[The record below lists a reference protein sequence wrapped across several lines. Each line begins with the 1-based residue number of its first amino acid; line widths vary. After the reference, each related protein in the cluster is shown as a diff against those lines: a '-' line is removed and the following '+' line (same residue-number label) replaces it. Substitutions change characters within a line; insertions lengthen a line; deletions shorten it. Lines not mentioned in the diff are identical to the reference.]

1 MNFFKSVF
9 LFVMFCLCAA
19 IVDNVFAGE
28 LVVDSKGRS
37 IWNKTILLED
47 VTDYKSA
54 CKLMEHNKHGI
65 AYYESLPSE
74 QYEYA
79 VETVAREGTIYFFK
93 AINLIYYYA
102 YMEPQAGIVDNISIK
117 DEVFTVTVNQLSTI
131 LYNIDENT
139 IKNSKDFEKSGNLHT
154 HTIKFINDKQLL
166 FDGSIRYYCQE

>member
-1 MNFFKSVF
+1 MRLVV
-9 LFVMFCLCAA
+9 LIVLYLCVM
-19 IVDNVFAGE
+19 INNNVFAEE
-28 LVVDSKGRS
+28 LLVDSKGRS
-37 IWNKTILLED
+37 IWNTTILLED

-79 VETVAREGTIYFFK
+79 VETVAREGTVYFFK
-93 AINLIYYYA
+93 PVNLIFYYG
-102 YMEPQAGIVDNISIK
+102 YMEPQAGVVDNISIK

-154 HTIKFINDKQLL
+154 HTIKFIDDKKLL
-166 FDGSIRYYCQE
+166 YDGSIRYYCQE